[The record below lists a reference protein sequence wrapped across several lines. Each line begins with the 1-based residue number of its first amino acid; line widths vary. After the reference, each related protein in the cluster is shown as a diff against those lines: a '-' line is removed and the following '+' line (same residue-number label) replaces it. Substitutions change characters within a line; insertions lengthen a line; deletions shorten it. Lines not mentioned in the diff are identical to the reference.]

1 MIEELTKSVDQ
12 LRDEAQAD
20 RTDARKAAEP
30 AEGERLFV
38 SAIGKFEDA
47 IRRLERGHRGV
58 QRQQASR
65 YSADEC
71 VVLERL
77 SQTYGSLGG
86 TWRDFA
92 LTKAGPEREEL
103 LGNARARYQRGNEY
117 EEERRKSCR
126 ALDTYN
132 MLQVLV
138 VELLGNAA
146 LIDDLEFKTKL
157 RSVQKE
163 VERQVN
169 AGRND
174 SWALAD
180 LALVTVLAGTAANQA
195 LEDIERRNVHKSFYE
210 ATHTVVTSLLN
221 EGLGNGGDLTHRL
234 RNFQGLLQRKGGLA

>member
-1 MIEELTKSVDQ
+1 MIEELTGSVDQ

-20 RTDARKAAEP
+20 RKAARKAAEP
-30 AEGERLFV
+30 AERERLFGA
-38 SAIGKFEDA
+38 AIEKFEDA

-58 QRQQASR
+58 QREQASR
-65 YSADEC
+65 YSTDEC

-92 LTKAGPEREEL
+92 LTKAGPEREEML
-103 LGNARARYQRGNEY
+103 VNARARYRRGNEY
-117 EEERRKSCR
+117 EEERRKFCG

-132 MLQVLV
+132 LLQVLV

-146 LIDDLEFKTKL
+146 LINDHEFETKL
-157 RSVQKE
+157 RGVQKE

-180 LALVTVLAGTAANQA
+180 LALVSFLAGTSADQA

-234 RNFQGLLQRKGGLA
+234 QRFQGLLQRKGGLA